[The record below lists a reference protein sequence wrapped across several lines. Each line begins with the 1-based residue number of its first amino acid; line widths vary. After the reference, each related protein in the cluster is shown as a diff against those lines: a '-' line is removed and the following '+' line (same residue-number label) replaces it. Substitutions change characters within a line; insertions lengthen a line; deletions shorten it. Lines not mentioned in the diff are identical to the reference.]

1 MPESPPDPANSP
13 KPTTPLHTVDE
24 IATFSLAHVL
34 STLVAQLIMREDCSI
49 DELAILVLLKT
60 SHLKQE
66 DIIQRTGDWSK
77 QPHLSSIIKRLN

>member
-1 MPESPPDPANSP
+1 MQKNSP
-13 KPTTPLHTVDE
+13 NPADPLKPTTPLHTVDE
-24 IATFSLAHVL
+24 ITTFALVHAL
-34 STLVAQLIMREDCSI
+34 RTLVAQLIMREDCSI

-60 SHLKQE
+60 SRLKQE